1 MIPRVV
7 AVMSVCVTAVC
18 VLAQDD
24 ISEATASEIKRL
36 RKELMQVQEE
46 RTTVAEEKDKD
57 AEDFQAYRKTM
68 LRRMRHMRSEIDSL
82 QGVHRDYRSMS
93 DSLSALINAEKS
105 RKKQLELT
113 QDAYRSDLL
122 RACDRALETA
132 GGLPPGV
139 ASKTRSAL
147 TLLKN
152 ELTAGSVDNIE
163 ATNRFFRIWRN
174 MDGASTSIQIAQ
186 GTSPVPQI
194 RGTAYTLRL
203 GTIFEAVVN
212 AKGTRAA
219 IWEGWTDEGR
229 PEWGLVEDPAVAAE
243 ILKAV
248 NVREGKALPELVE
261 VPLRGTPVDVHAESS
276 NEGTDSENYSND

>member
-1 MIPRVV
+1 MIPKAV
-7 AVMSVCVTAVC
+7 AVMSVCVAAVC

-24 ISEATASEIKRL
+24 IGEETASEIKRL

-46 RTTVAEEKDKD
+46 RTTVAEEKGKD

-68 LRRMRHMRSEIDSL
+68 LRRMRHMRLEIDSL

-113 QDAYRSDLL
+113 QEAYRGDLL

-132 GGLPPGV
+132 AELPPGV
-139 ASKTRSAL
+139 ASKNRSAL
-147 TLLKN
+147 ALLKN
-152 ELTAGSVDNIE
+152 ELNAKSVNTIE

-174 MDGASTSIQIAQ
+174 MDGASASIQIAQ

-219 IWEGWTDEGR
+219 IWEGWTDEET
-229 PEWGLVEDPAVAAE
+229 PEWKFVEDPAIAAE

-261 VPLRGTPVDVHAESS
+261 MPLRGTPVAVHAESS
-276 NEGTDSENYSND
+276 DEVTESENSSDD